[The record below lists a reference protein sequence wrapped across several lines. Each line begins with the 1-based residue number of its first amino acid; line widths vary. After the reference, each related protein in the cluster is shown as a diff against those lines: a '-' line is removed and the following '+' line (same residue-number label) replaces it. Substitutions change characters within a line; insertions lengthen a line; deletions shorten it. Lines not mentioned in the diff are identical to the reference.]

1 MSKVVE
7 MLKEKGI
14 AERIQRNVD
23 RSVALFEEAEKIL
36 NIPVIWFKYKKT

>member
-23 RSVALFEEAEKIL
+23 RSVALFG
-36 NIPVIWFKYKKT
+36 KYVPQ